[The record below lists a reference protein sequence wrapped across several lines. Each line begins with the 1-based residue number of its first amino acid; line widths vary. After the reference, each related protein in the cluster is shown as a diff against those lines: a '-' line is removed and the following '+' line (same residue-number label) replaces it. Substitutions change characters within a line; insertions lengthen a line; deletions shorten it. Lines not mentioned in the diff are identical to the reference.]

1 MKIII
6 AMKPDDLTKTELHN
20 LYRLISS
27 INESARMLADIS
39 RPMFN
44 GIRYISDSELA
55 NRLRVSKRTLANYRA
70 TGILGYYNVEGKVI
84 YADCDIEDYLKDHYI
99 PPFQ

>member
-1 MKIII
+1 MKITT
-6 AMKPDDLTKTELHN
+6 AMKPDELSKAELRDLYH
-20 LYRLISS
+20 LITG
-27 INESARMLADIS
+27 IRESTQTLVNIS

-44 GIRYISDSELA
+44 GIRYVSDTELA
-55 NRLRVSKRTLANYRA
+55 KRLRVSKRTLANYRA
-70 TGILGYYNVEGKVI
+70 SGIFGYYNVEGKVI